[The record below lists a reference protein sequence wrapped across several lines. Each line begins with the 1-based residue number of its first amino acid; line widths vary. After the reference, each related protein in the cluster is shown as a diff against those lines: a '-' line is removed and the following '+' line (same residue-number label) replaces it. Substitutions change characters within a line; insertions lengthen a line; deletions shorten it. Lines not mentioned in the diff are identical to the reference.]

1 MENYK
6 VVNGKRMTCGIIISN
21 DYDSILAGH
30 PTGKRYNKECYDFLK
45 GCAEEGEE
53 DIDCALRELKE
64 ESGID
69 LKNKIDE
76 IKDLGIFNYNREKNI
91 HLFLYRV
98 KEFPNIDYLKC
109 TSYFEGYHGKMLPEM
124 NGFRVIRKNERYLF
138 YKAIQVV
145 LKQIKELS

>member
-1 MENYK
+1 
-6 VVNGKRMTCGIIISN
+6 MTCGIIISN

-69 LKNKIDE
+69 LKSKKNE
-76 IKDLGIFNYNREKNI
+76 IKKTFI
-91 HLFLYRV
+91 
-98 KEFPNIDYLKC
+98 C
-109 TSYFEGYHGKMLPEM
+109 SYI
-124 NGFRVIRKNERYLF
+124 V
-138 YKAIQVV
+138 
-145 LKQIKELS
+145 